1 MKQNYLNVCVC
12 PKKMICIYIKNF
24 LFIMIYLIL
33 ILLMCM
39 CVFFPC
45 VCGCPQRP
53 EEGIGP
59 FELEL
64 KALDVGAG
72 N

>member
-1 MKQNYLNVCVC
+1 MHIHQKFSFYNDLSYSYFTHVYVCV
-12 PKKMICIYIKNF
+12 
-24 LFIMIYLIL
+24 
-33 ILLMCM
+33 
-39 CVFFPC
+39 FPC

-53 EEGIGP
+53 EDGIGP